1 MVATSFRKEGFA
13 MHVIIDGY
21 GGDPDQ
27 LSDENVVRVILD
39 EVPEIMGMSKI
50 TQPKVL
56 RYVGSKPEDW
66 GVSGFVMI
74 AESHI
79 SMHTFPERRLIWAD
93 VFSCK
98 DFDPKPVLDAIKT
111 RFSLRKMDVQSLPR
125 NLEPFAPPAPEPPKR
140 KKAAAAA

>member
-1 MVATSFRKEGFA
+1 

-39 EVPEIMGMSKI
+39 EVPDLMGMSKI

-56 RYVGSKPEDW
+56 RYVGSKSEDW

-79 SMHTFPERRLIWAD
+79 SMHTFPERRLVWAD
-93 VFSCK
+93 IFSCK
-98 DFDPKPVLDAIKT
+98 DFDAEPVLADLKQ
-111 RFSLRKMDVQSLPR
+111 RFGLQDMDVQTLER
-125 NLEPFAPPAPEPPKR
+125 NLEPVPAALAP
-140 KKAAAAA
+140 